1 MKRQGGARCLGGG
14 EGLWGRGCQ
23 LRRGQ
28 QIGPPGKQQLMH
40 PRGRGGVSA
49 GRMGQGGHLPG
60 RPQGIWPVSSW
71 DVTTTWL
78 GSGLRCPLV
87 ALRGARPEPVQ
98 VSTSPRLRA
107 PPAPPPSHLFL
118 LPFRARLGALPVLS
132 GFSPCTL
139 PLGARA
145 HPGPALTGG
154 SGKPFRVLPGV
165 HPKGRESPSSY
176 SAGSQRASALLAAP
190 RAGFLLKPSKT
201 RPQPR
206 PALRAPLLQSPGGPV
221 GKGRD
226 SARGKGGAG
235 EAPLRR
241 GAGSLNCVRSEG
253 AGLWRPLWKTGKL
266 GKVPI

>member
-60 RPQGIWPVSSW
+60 RPQGIWPVGSW
-71 DVTTTWL
+71 DVTTTCL

-107 PPAPPPSHLFL
+107 PPRTS
-118 LPFRARLGALPVLS
+118 ALPPISSSV
-132 GFSPCTL
+132 PCAFGGASRPLWAL
-139 PLGARA
+139 PLHPPAR
-145 HPGPALTGG
+145 G
-154 SGKPFRVLPGV
+154 SR
-165 HPKGRESPSSY
+165 
-176 SAGSQRASALLAAP
+176 AP
-190 RAGFLLKPSKT
+190 RA
-201 RPQPR
+201 RPHRREREAVPR
-206 PALRAPLLQSPGGPV
+206 PPRRPPEGQGEPVLVLGGQPARQRPVGGAQSGVPPETEQDAPSASARAPGSASPKPWGT
-221 GKGRD
+221 
-226 SARGKGGAG
+226 
-235 EAPLRR
+235 RR
-241 GAGSLNCVRSEG
+241 EG
-253 AGLWRPLWKTGKL
+253 AGLRPRERGRRGGASQTGRGVAELRPL
-266 GKVPI
+266 